1 MHQGKEKSIIEL
13 QYNFN
18 LKNNSAVGENK
29 KMQTVHCKNM
39 KWTGS
44 LLTWLLLLWVLRS
57 TGDKSS
63 KSSLH
68 AMAAD
73 DFLGVEYISWI
84 ARKTFTYMY
93 VQEETILHFITMRWE
108 VFSSATFNKDLL

>member
-1 MHQGKEKSIIEL
+1 MHQGNVKKVQMNCNAFITW
-13 QYNFN
+13 
-18 LKNNSAVGENK
+18 KNNSAVGENK
-29 KMQTVHCKNM
+29 KDANGALQKNM
-39 KWTGS
+39 KWTGC

-84 ARKTFTYMY
+84 ARKTFTY
-93 VQEETILHFITMRWE
+93 VQEETNF
-108 VFSSATFNKDLL
+108 TFYNNEMGSIFKCNF